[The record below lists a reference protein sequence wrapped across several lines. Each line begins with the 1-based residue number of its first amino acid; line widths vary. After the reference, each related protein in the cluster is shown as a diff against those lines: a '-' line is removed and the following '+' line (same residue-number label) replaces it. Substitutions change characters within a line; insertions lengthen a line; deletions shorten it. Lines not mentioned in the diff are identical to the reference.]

1 MLKFTNPLVPG
12 KKRKKNTHKPT
23 ERENFQNGQNHRKA
37 LETDEIFFPS
47 SLGVVGVHGELET

>member
-37 LETDEIFFPS
+37 LETDGLFLSFFS
-47 SLGVVGVHGELET
+47 WGCWGSWGA

>member
-12 KKRKKNTHKPT
+12 KKTKKKHPQTT

-37 LETDEIFFPS
+37 LETDGVFFS
-47 SLGVVGVHGELET
+47 FFSWGCWGSRGA